1 MVSPD
6 TLASAKHKYGKR
18 TLSLVPALHRIAT
31 MNRRGMEFIQAGVY
45 YALALVGILLV
56 FLASEEARHWIVEAA
71 ATICVVGGFVAAPV
85 LTITAWVGMIT
96 PKVLPL
102 HHLSTLLFLVA
113 IIWLA
118 VAFIGAHLHHAHQ
131 QPKQN

>member
-1 MVSPD
+1 M
-6 TLASAKHKYGKR
+6 A
-18 TLSLVPALHRIAT
+18 
-31 MNRRGMEFIQAGVY
+31 
-45 YALALVGILLV
+45 

-131 QPKQN
+131 QPTRN